1 MEIWDT
7 KSEIDEPEEP
17 IKDLKMDLLA
27 SKCMFFLSRKSRKKT
42 LKNINFH
49 IESGE
54 VLGIIGSTGSS
65 KSTLVQLIPRL
76 YDVTE
81 GNIYIGGIDVRNYDI
96 KSLRDQVAFVLQKKH
111 LVFWYNT
118 RKYVMGVMK
127 MLLMKKLLLP
137 LSRPKLGNLYLNT
150 KMV

>member
-1 MEIWDT
+1 MYV
-7 KSEIDEPEEP
+7 
-17 IKDLKMDLLA
+17 
-27 SKCMFFLSRKSRKKT
+27 FLIQEVQKKT

-118 RKYVMGVMK
+118 RKYVMG
-127 MLLMKKLLLP
+127 
-137 LSRPKLGNLYLNT
+137 
-150 KMV
+150 